1 MPYKKGYKRSY
12 AKKSTH
18 VSKPMQKAIQKVVNS
33 SLSKEQEE
41 KYQVFY
47 LATNVDYSGAIVDVT
62 AISQGDADTNRNGD
76 EIVPKLLSI
85 RGTFVNADS
94 SNAFRLIVFRYK
106 NDTSLTGN
114 PSMTNILN
122 LTASVTAPLQPY
134 YHDAR
139 RTFSILHDSMYVTDT
154 NNAIRKFNVRI
165 PLGRKAVNFIA
176 GNTTGINKIYVGII
190 SDSAA
195 STHPAASLVC
205 ELRYTDS

>member
-1 MPYKKGYKRSY
+1 MPYKKYY
-12 AKKSTH
+12 KKSKKSKN
-18 VSKPMQKAIQKVVNS
+18 VSKPMQKAIQKVVNR

-62 AISQGDADTNRNGD
+62 AISQGDTDTTRDGD
-76 EIVPKLLSI
+76 EIMPKSLNI

-94 SNAFRLIVFRYK
+94 TNAYRLIVFRYK

-114 PSMTNILN
+114 PAMTNILN
-122 LTASVTAPLQPY
+122 LTASVTAPFQSY

-139 RTFSILHDSMYVTDT
+139 KTYNILHDSMYVTDT
-154 NNAIRKFNVRI
+154 NNSIRKFNLHI
-165 PLGRKAVNFIA
+165 PLARKSVNYINGA
-176 GNTTGINKIYVGII
+176 TTGINKIYVGVI

-195 STHPAASLVC
+195 STHPAVSLVA
-205 ELRYTDS
+205 EIRYTDS